1 MINYEGVNYN
11 LDVIIQFQAL
21 KQLLEALAKKQID
34 HNIILYGLNKNIFV
48 NSNDNVPKEGENINE
63 EIKNDDDS
71 NKENNKLEDETKI
84 FEQNINNY
92 GLIKEFIE
100 SKKQLIEH
108 KKLIDELRTRIEA
121 LEKEKNNQFNKENV
135 NNKDDIT
142 NIKDEHT
149 NKEMDENNNID
160 PTKNVNDDKKDNNIV
175 TNKLNNNYNENNNDF
190 NKDNIM
196 VDTQNKIINSHDIKE
211 ENLIKSQINNFE
223 DNFKLINEHIEKIQ
237 NQTETNKKSI
247 DSSKNEISQFKVL
260 IQKISDEN
268 RNKQMQREEEQ
279 KKLLENNN
287 EEEDNNLEIF
297 ENKIIELIE
306 KKLKDISILKTD
318 NNNIKNELK
327 ELNAEKEKLKQEHEK
342 IFSDIKNIISNNSE
356 TQKQMMSLPDMTIIK
371 NIEEK
376 LKLIEMEME
385 EFGTKKD
392 VKYICDELDK
402 YLKEINKLKS
412 FMVNQ
417 DEINENNKDE
427 IEKLKNEFDSLKKT
441 FSAVNKLFENNSLS
455 TLLGNL
461 NDINQKMVDKEEY
474 NKFIKEINKSISD
487 IKIDVNE
494 HNRNMAEIMPLIR
507 KILTMEDLNKLENSL
522 TGLIEKQNEDA
533 KGKYADKKDI
543 IKSIKSI
550 QSQVKIFMNNLD
562 KEREKEKNESAI
574 LASKPLGGYK
584 CASCEAY
591 IGELKDTYTYLPW
604 NKYHGAERP
613 YRLGSSFSRILQ
625 GLNLENTFNPY
636 IHKNIL
642 NEQQKN
648 QINSCLSVKKIR
660 KIEPLTHITSEY
672 EMIKK
677 ETYEEPFTTDV
688 SNSNKRYQNKI
699 NVWGSQNLRKIGNE
713 VNTWNKSKNKESSF
727 SRKDQNKS
735 VEKIFTVSK
744 KIVRSKINN
753 STEDFENHYY
763 MPNL

>member
-160 PTKNVNDDKKDNNIV
+160 PTKNINDDKKDNNIV

>member
-196 VDTQNKIINSHDIKE
+196 VDRQNKIINSHDIKE

-260 IQKISDEN
+260 IKKISDEN

>member
-121 LEKEKNNQFNKENV
+121 LDKEKNNQFNKENV

>member
-1 MINYEGVNYN
+1 MN
-11 LDVIIQFQAL
+11 
-21 KQLLEALAKKQID
+21 
-34 HNIILYGLNKNIFV
+34 
-48 NSNDNVPKEGENINE
+48 
-63 EIKNDDDS
+63 
-71 NKENNKLEDETKI
+71 
-84 FEQNINNY
+84 
-92 GLIKEFIE
+92 
-100 SKKQLIEH
+100 
-108 KKLIDELRTRIEA
+108 
-121 LEKEKNNQFNKENV
+121 
-135 NNKDDIT
+135 
-142 NIKDEHT
+142 
-149 NKEMDENNNID
+149 
-160 PTKNVNDDKKDNNIV
+160 
-175 TNKLNNNYNENNNDF
+175 
-190 NKDNIM
+190 
-196 VDTQNKIINSHDIKE
+196 
-211 ENLIKSQINNFE
+211 
-223 DNFKLINEHIEKIQ
+223 
-237 NQTETNKKSI
+237 
-247 DSSKNEISQFKVL
+247 
-260 IQKISDEN
+260 
-268 RNKQMQREEEQ
+268 
-279 KKLLENNN
+279 
-287 EEEDNNLEIF
+287 
-297 ENKIIELIE
+297 
-306 KKLKDISILKTD
+306 
-318 NNNIKNELK
+318 
-327 ELNAEKEKLKQEHEK
+327 
-342 IFSDIKNIISNNSE
+342 
-356 TQKQMMSLPDMTIIK
+356 LPDMTIIK

-376 LKLIEMEME
+376 LKLIEIEME

-392 VKYICDELDK
+392 IKYICDELDK
-402 YLKEINKLKS
+402 FLKEINKLKS

-417 DEINENNKDE
+417 DEINEKNKDE

>member
-71 NKENNKLEDETKI
+71 NKENNKLENETKI

>member
-160 PTKNVNDDKKDNNIV
+160 PTKNINDDKKDNNIV

-196 VDTQNKIINSHDIKE
+196 VDRQNKIINSHDIKE

-417 DEINENNKDE
+417 DEINEKNKDE